1 MSIQNDYSFINF
13 LALDGSSPLVYPPDD
28 DIRSTFNGE
37 TGQRIISNT
46 NENLSRLNNYL
57 VSDELNFNAVNFL
70 ETYIIF
76 LRTFELA
83 DQYMSEE
90 SSNIQDSVDEIIE
103 LKESDA
109 PIDPSLIETYATGLE
124 QCTSFRDTLKTNY
137 LEIKTITETLKTN
150 LQSEE
155 YGQRFIN
162 GCVNAQLIQDTPEAR
177 NRLQNQFVSDA
188 TKFKTY
194 AYSFVEKMADLSVT
208 LDRTIK
214 RLKDEPYENIVNDFV
229 IDPDVNNGKQNNITT
244 NGSNSLI
251 HKEKYM
257 NVKTSSPEYT
267 AQVEEL
273 NKAINLFIKKFPEYV
288 IVTDDDEGKTQITLF
303 YGKTRNVELKKLAS
317 RCANT
322 LNDDD
327 YVIGS
332 LPVKIIV
339 ADDSVIKFEGKTSE
353 VDAAIKSIG
362 DSSPLVNLI
371 QRSGNHVTFNER
383 TIGNKLATALK
394 VFILEKATYTDTM
407 YREAGIDFATA
418 GLYTRL
424 SVQLD
429 KLVKFIKKWTVI
441 YDTELD
447 EPSENGKDIGPK
459 LSEFEALRD
468 FAIEVIRV
476 RSAKVPKVMDK
487 LVEVVERTDVSK
499 FGKIKLE
506 MISDNGL
513 VIGCERAVVYPETD
527 SEDTPTPP
535 VVNPQQ
541 DEDPT
546 PQLDPYVLV
555 DTNTVVVP
563 VEGTNYY
570 KKVGTEYVLCTNE
583 DFILGDEDSR
593 SWKEGVNY
601 YTLL

>member
-13 LALDGSSPLVYPPDD
+13 LALDGSSPLVYPPNE
-28 DIRSTFNGE
+28 DITDSFNGE
-37 TGQRIISNT
+37 TGQRSISNT
-46 NENLSRLNNYL
+46 NENLSELNNYL
-57 VSDELNFNAVNFL
+57 VSNEFNAVNFL

-83 DQYMSEE
+83 DQYMSVE
-90 SSNIQDSVDEIIE
+90 SANIQDSVDEIIE

-109 PIDPSLIETYATGLE
+109 PIDPSLIETYATALD
-124 QCTSFRDTLKTNY
+124 QCTSFRDALKTNY
-137 LEIKTITETLKTN
+137 LKIKTIAETLKTN

-155 YGQRFIN
+155 YGQRFID

-177 NRLQNQFVSDA
+177 NHLQNQFVSDS

-194 AYSFVEKMADLSVT
+194 AYSFVEKMADISVT

-229 IDPDVNNGKQNNITT
+229 IDPDTISGKQNNITT

-322 LNDDD
+322 VNDDD
-327 YVIGS
+327 YVIGN

-339 ADDSVIKFEGKTSE
+339 ADDSVIKFEGKSSE

-383 TIGNKLATALK
+383 TIGNKLATALE

-429 KLVKFIKKWTVI
+429 KLIKFIKKWTVI

-487 LVEVVERTDVSK
+487 LVEVVERTDVPK

-535 VVNPQQ
+535 VVNP
-541 DEDPT
+541 
-546 PQLDPYVLV
+546 PQLDPYILV

-570 KKVGTEYVLCTNE
+570 KKVGSEYILCTND

-593 SWKEGVNY
+593 SWKDGVNY
-601 YTLL
+601 YTLI

>member
-28 DIRSTFNGE
+28 DITSTFNGE
-37 TGQRIISNT
+37 SGQKNISNS
-46 NENLSRLNNYL
+46 NEGLL
-57 VSDELNFNAVNFL
+57 ELNKCLISDDFNAAGFL
-70 ETYIIF
+70 ETYIIY

-90 SSNIQDSVDEIIE
+90 SSIIQDSIDDIID

-109 PIDPSLIETYATGLE
+109 PIDPSLIETYSTGLE

-137 LEIKTITETLKTN
+137 LKIKTIAETLKTN

-155 YGQRFIN
+155 YGQRFID

-194 AYSFVEKMADLSVT
+194 AYSYVERMANISVT

-214 RLKDEPYENIVNDFV
+214 RIKDEPYENIVNDFV
-229 IDPDVNNGKQNNITT
+229 IDPDVDNGKQNNITT

-322 LNDDD
+322 VNDDD

-339 ADDSVIKFEGKTSE
+339 ADNSVIKFEGKTSE

-371 QRSGNHVTFNER
+371 RRSGNHVTFNER
-383 TIGNKLATALK
+383 TIGNKLSTALE
-394 VFILEKATYTDTM
+394 VFILERATYTDTM

-429 KLVKFIKKWTVI
+429 KLVKFIKKWTAI

-447 EPSENGKDIGPK
+447 EPSENGKDIRPK

-468 FAIEVIRV
+468 FATEVIRV

-527 SEDTPTPP
+527 SEDTPVVTPP
-535 VVNPQQ
+535 Q
-541 DEDPT
+541 DENPT

-555 DTNTVVVP
+555 DTNTVVTP

-570 KKVGTEYVLCTNE
+570 KKVGTKYVLCTNE

-601 YTLL
+601 YVHA